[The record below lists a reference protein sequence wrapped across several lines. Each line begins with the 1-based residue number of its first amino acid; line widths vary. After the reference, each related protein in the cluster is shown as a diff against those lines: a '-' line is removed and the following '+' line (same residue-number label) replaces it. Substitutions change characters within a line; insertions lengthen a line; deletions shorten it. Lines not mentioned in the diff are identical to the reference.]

1 MTEERGQ
8 PPRHPLWARILAGII
23 LVLSLIY
30 IGNPTGGVMELLL
43 DNFPLVGNLDEGLV
57 VYLALMALRY
67 LGVKI
72 PGLGGRKE

>member
-1 MTEERGQ
+1 M
-8 PPRHPLWARILAGII
+8 WARVLAGLV

-43 DNFPLVGNLDEGLV
+43 DNVPGIGNLDEGAAA
-57 VYLALMALRY
+57 YLALMALPY

>member
-1 MTEERGQ
+1 MTEQARSPQ
-8 PPRHPLWARILAGII
+8 HPLWARILAGLV

-43 DNFPLVGNLDEGLV
+43 DNVPGIGNLDEGV
-57 VYLALMALRY
+57 AAYLALMALRY

>member
-1 MTEERGQ
+1 MTEQTRSPQ
-8 PPRHPLWARILAGII
+8 HPLWARILAGLV

-43 DNFPLVGNLDEGLV
+43 DNVPGIGNLDEGV
-57 VYLALMALRY
+57 AAYLALMALRY

-72 PGLGGRKE
+72 PGLGERKE

>member
-1 MTEERGQ
+1 MTERNQ
-8 PPRHPLWARILAGII
+8 TAQHPLWARVLAGLV

-30 IGNPTGGVMELLL
+30 IGNPTGGVVELLL
-43 DNFPLVGNLDEGLV
+43 DNVPGIGNLDEGAAA
-57 VYLALMALRY
+57 YLALMALHY